1 MGSHHLVLPWIRPYL
16 LSMFPT
22 NPLQHRYPCSAH
34 TIGYRHDGQI
44 SVPGGSSLWIF
55 VLFPTLL
62 HSYKDTKKSLKALF
76 LNFQT
81 FLQGTHIEPVG
92 THCEPPYLSP
102 WLTKYSFKLC
112 FFPFSSKYSIFFPWS
127 QFKIH
132 LFSKLNSPFIIR
144 VSGTAFIAFHIF
156 WAQLG
161 HALKSF

>member
-1 MGSHHLVLPWIRPYL
+1 MLNTLNSVSLIMTTLRTGTVVLLLFLVAQVCE
-16 LSMFPT
+16 
-22 NPLQHRYPCSAH
+22 PLFFFQLYCILIK
-34 TIGYRHDGQI
+34 TQ
-44 SVPGGSSLWIF
+44 
-55 VLFPTLL
+55 
-62 HSYKDTKKSLKALF
+62 KSLKALF